1 LVDPSPRAHRFC
13 SKKIGPVNSMT
24 AKDNSWAAAAEAKL
38 NATHARYIQRTG
50 DQPRALVS
58 ELAPRPAT
66 ADLGLFN
73 PQQMV

>member
-1 LVDPSPRAHRFC
+1 M
-13 SKKIGPVNSMT
+13 NSMT

-58 ELAPRPAT
+58 EFGPDRPR
-66 ADLGLFN
+66 LI
-73 PQQMV
+73 